1 LGHNREATGGSPRK
15 KKPAMRI
22 TLRVLILVVFVW
34 ACCPDAW
41 PQVIETPNGRLEFV
55 GLEKWDVA
63 AIEQKLGYNALENPS
78 CNFRHELTGKLG
90 FADAHCASYAEEG
103 RPYKVITVLEP
114 ESSARIK
121 YLPEPMKRLDTPQAW
136 TELLHVVTEQEFLNT
151 ILDYGSTF
159 ESAIT
164 KETLMP
170 AEDEKWFVF
179 LQERRSDAD
188 FDLALDRL
196 SQDGDYKHRV
206 VAAMVLTNFGQRDS
220 AWRALVGGL
229 RDANEV
235 VRVVCAEALLSL
247 AHYTPRR
254 VDWSAS
260 TSDLN
265 LLLSGTNLF
274 AYAWVIEILVE
285 TEVSPRLA
293 RPLLKGEACEL
304 LLAYLSASHN
314 HEREIAHE
322 LLAQLSGRDFGFDG
336 RRWRAWVA
344 AVQT

>member
-1 LGHNREATGGSPRK
+1 MGV
-15 KKPAMRI
+15 
-22 TLRVLILVVFVW
+22 TLRVLFLLVFVW
-34 ACCPDAW
+34 ACCPTAS
-41 PQVIETPNGRLEFV
+41 PQVVETPNGRLEFV

-63 AIEQKLGYNALENPS
+63 TIEQRLGYGALEKLS
-78 CNFRHELTGKLG
+78 CNFRRDLTVKLG
-90 FADAHCASYAEEG
+90 FADAHCASYAEDG

-114 ESSARIK
+114 ESGARIR
-121 YLPEPMKRLDTPQAW
+121 YSPEPTKHLGSPPAW
-136 TELLHVVTEQEFLNT
+136 TELLQVVAEQGFLNT

-159 ESAIT
+159 ENAIT

-170 AEDEKWFVF
+170 AEDEKWFVV
-179 LQERRSDAD
+179 LQERRSEAD

-196 SQDGDYKHRV
+196 SQDGDYRHRV
-206 VAAMVLTNFGQRDS
+206 VAAMVLTNFAQRDS

-247 AHYTPRR
+247 AHYTPRK

-274 AYAWVIEILVE
+274 AYAWVVEILVE
-285 TEVSPRLA
+285 TEVSPKLA
-293 RPLLKGEACEL
+293 KPLLKGEACEL
-304 LLAYLSASHN
+304 LLAYLGASHN
-314 HEREIAHE
+314 YEREIAHD

-336 RRWRAWVA
+336 KRWRDWVA
-344 AVQT
+344 TVQRDPGAVARP